1 MDRVDF
7 ISLYFNSIDRTK
19 IKPSDVGR
27 EFTSFL
33 LEEFLKESFKPILE
47 NKNFTQRMY
56 WEQFLTTVSEAL
68 STKDPLKLEEEFKK
82 TFSCQSQTKISR

>member
-1 MDRVDF
+1 MEKIDF

-33 LEEFLKESFKPILE
+33 LEEFLKESFKPFLE
-47 NKNFTQRMY
+47 KKNFAQRVY
-56 WEQFLTTVSEAL
+56 WEQFITTVSEAL
-68 STKDPLKLEEEFKK
+68 STKDPLKLEKAFEKYLSK
-82 TFSCQSQTKISR
+82 